1 MRTSHGAA
9 AVVADGLTK
18 HYGEHR
24 GVQDVSF
31 SVSGGEI
38 CALLG
43 RNGAGKT
50 TTMRLLLGLSRSDRG
65 QARLLG
71 EPSALAAGM
80 LCRVGTVIDGPAF
93 VPHLS
98 GMRNLRLLWQAGRRE
113 WPPPALEPALALAGL
128 GTAVDRRVKSYST
141 GMRQRLTL
149 AQALMGAPD
158 VLILDEPANGL
169 DPGEVR
175 ALREHVAA
183 LARTGVAVL
192 ISSHLLAE
200 VQQLATH
207 VVVLDGGTVRATG
220 SLEELLAAGGSAR
233 LEDAFLGLL
242 EGDHGPG

>member
-1 MRTSHGAA
+1 MRTSHGAP

-18 HYGEHR
+18 HYGRRR

-31 SVSGGEI
+31 TVSGGEI
-38 CALLG
+38 CALVG

-65 QARLLG
+65 HARLLG
-71 EPSALAAGM
+71 APSVLAADTLG
-80 LCRVGTVIDGPAF
+80 RVGTVIDGPAF

-113 WPPPALEPALALAGL
+113 WPPPALESALALAGL

-149 AQALMGAPD
+149 AQALMGAPE

-183 LARTGVAVL
+183 LAGTGVAVL

-200 VQQLATH
+200 IQQLATH
-207 VVVLDGGTVRATG
+207 VVVLDEGAVRAAG
-220 SLEELLAAGGSAR
+220 SLGELLAAAGSER

-242 EGDHGPG
+242 EGDDGPG